1 MREEK
6 NSEKRKIE
14 EVNRRM
20 ERLKNERKMDI
31 EKLKMEM

>member
-6 NSEKRKIE
+6 NVEKRKIE
-14 EVNRRM
+14 EVNRKI
-20 ERLKNERKMDI
+20 ERLKNERKIDI